1 MPFSYEKDRGRMQ
14 PSSDVK
20 IPDNHPLSST
30 KALESF
36 GNELLAWYDEHK
48 RELPWRTSPS
58 LYKTVVSEFM
68 LQQTRV
74 STVLPY
80 FDRWLEKFPDFKILA
95 ASSEEKV
102 VKAWEGLGYYS
113 RARNLWKLA
122 KEIQAFD
129 APPEDPETWQTFP
142 GVGPYV
148 AAAVTSISFGS
159 ATAVADGNVVRILT
173 RIFAHDEHFRD
184 GATAQRKL
192 RPLAQA
198 LLNHNRPG
206 DYNQAVMEL
215 GATVCHRRSPLCLT
229 CPVLQF
235 CQAGQRGDAETY
247 PNIDKKKIEHLS
259 IDRLWIVRNEAL
271 LLRKIPNDS
280 KRLAGLYELPRPE
293 DLPKHL
299 KPLKTTHIATKRR
312 AIANQSIEERILGV
326 ELKDNRELSAAANL
340 KFISFEKLN
349 EVTLSGPH
357 RKWVKELQ
365 EKLDFD

>member
-1 MPFSYEKDRGRMQ
+1 M
-14 PSSDVK
+14 K
-20 IPDNHPLSST
+20 IPVNHPLST
-30 KALESF
+30 AEALESF
-36 GNELLAWYDEHK
+36 GNGLLAWYDAHK

-80 FDRWLEKFPDFKILA
+80 FERWLEQFPDFVALA
-95 ASSEEKV
+95 ASSENKV

-113 RARNLWKLA
+113 QARNLWKLA
-122 KEIQAFD
+122 KKIQAFD
-129 APPEDPETWQTFP
+129 APPEDTETWQTFP

-173 RIFAHDEHFRD
+173 RIFAHDEQFRD
-184 GATAQRKL
+184 GGTAQRKL

-198 LLNHNRPG
+198 LLNPNRPG

-215 GATVCHRRSPLCLT
+215 GATVCHRRSPKCLT
-229 CPVLQF
+229 CPALKF

-247 PNIDKKKIEHLS
+247 PNIEKKKIERLS
-259 IDRLWIVRNEAL
+259 IDRLWIVWNDAL
-271 LLRKIPNDS
+271 LLHKIPNDS

-299 KPLKTTHIATKRR
+299 KQLKTAHIATKIR
-312 AIANQSIEERILGV
+312 AIANQSIEERIFRADF
-326 ELKDNRELSAAANL
+326 EDKHKLSEKNDL
-340 KFISFEKLN
+340 KFIPFEKLN

-357 RKWVKELQ
+357 RQWVKSMS
-365 EKLDFD
+365 

>member
-36 GNELLAWYDEHK
+36 GNELFAWYDAYK

-80 FDRWLEKFPDFKILA
+80 FDRWLAKFPDFKTLA
-95 ASSEEKV
+95 TSSEEKV

-173 RIFAHDEHFRD
+173 RIFAHDEQFRD

-198 LLNHNRPG
+198 LLSHNRPG

-235 CQAGQRGDAETY
+235 CQAGQCGDAEAY
-247 PNIDKKKIEHLS
+247 PIIDKKKVERLS
-259 IDRLWIVRNEAL
+259 IDRLWIVQGKTL
-271 LLRKIPNDS
+271 LLHKIPNDS

-293 DLPKHL
+293 DLPDGLMPQKTVHL
-299 KPLKTTHIATKRR
+299 TTKRR
-312 AIANQSIEERILGV
+312 AIANQSIEERILRAEFIV
-326 ELKDNRELSAAANL
+326 SQKLSDATNL
-340 KFISFEKLN
+340 EFISFEKLN

-357 RKWVKELQ
+357 RKWIKELQ
-365 EKLDFD
+365 

>member
-20 IPDNHPLSST
+20 IPENHPLSST

-36 GNELLAWYDEHK
+36 GNELLAWYDAHK

-80 FDRWLEKFPDFKILA
+80 FERWLEKFPDFKTLA
-95 ASSEEKV
+95 SASEEKV

-122 KEIQAFD
+122 KKIQAFD
-129 APPEDPETWQTFP
+129 APPENPETWQTFP

-148 AAAVTSISFGS
+148 AAAVTSISFG
-159 ATAVADGNVVRILT
+159 TPEAVADGNVVRILT
-173 RIFAHDEHFRD
+173 RIFAHGEQFRD

-198 LLNHNRPG
+198 LLNPNRPG

-215 GATVCHRRSPLCLT
+215 GATVCHRRSPVCLT
-229 CPVLQF
+229 CPVLKF
-235 CQAGQRGDAETY
+235 CQAGQRRDAETY
-247 PNIDKKKIEHLS
+247 PNIDKKKIERLS

-271 LLRKIPNDS
+271 LLHKTPNDS

-299 KPLKTTHIATKRR
+299 KPLKITHIATKRR
-312 AIANQSIEERILGV
+312 AIANQSIEERILRA
-326 ELKDNRELSAAANL
+326 ELKDNRERSDTIDL
-340 KFISFEKLN
+340 KFIPFEKLN

-365 EKLDFD
+365 EKLGFA

>member
-1 MPFSYEKDRGRMQ
+1 MPFSYEKDRERTQ

-20 IPDNHPLSST
+20 IPENHPLSSAE
-30 KALESF
+30 ALESF
-36 GNELLAWYDEHK
+36 GNELLTWYDEHK

-68 LQQTRV
+68 LQQTRI

-80 FDRWLEKFPDFKILA
+80 FDRWMEKFPDFASLA
-95 ASSEEKV
+95 SASEEKV

-113 RARNLWKLA
+113 RARNLRKLA

-148 AAAVTSISFGS
+148 AAAVTSINFGTP
-159 ATAVADGNVVRILT
+159 AAVADGNVVRILT
-173 RIFAHDEHFRD
+173 RIFAHDEQFRD

-198 LLNHNRPG
+198 LLNENNPG
-206 DYNQAVMEL
+206 DHNQAVMEL

-229 CPVLQF
+229 CPVLKF
-235 CQAGQRGDAETY
+235 CQAGQRGDAEAY
-247 PNIDKKKIEHLS
+247 PIIDKKKIERLS
-259 IDRLWIVRNEAL
+259 IDRLWIVRDNAL
-271 LLRKIPNDS
+271 LLNRIPDDS
-280 KRLAGLYELPRPE
+280 KRLAGLYELPCPE
-293 DLPKHL
+293 DLPENIRPKKTLHL
-299 KPLKTTHIATKRR
+299 ATKRR
-312 AIANQSIEERILGV
+312 AIANQSIEERILRA
-326 ELKDNRELSAAANL
+326 ELEGNRELSEDTNL
-340 KFISFEKLN
+340 EFIPFEKLN

-365 EKLDFD
+365 KKLGFA

>member
-48 RELPWRTSPS
+48 RKLPWRTSPS

-80 FDRWLEKFPDFKILA
+80 FDRWLEQFPDFAALA
-95 ASSEEKV
+95 TSSEDKV

-113 RARNLWKLA
+113 RARNLRKLA

-129 APPEDPETWQTFP
+129 APPEDPGTWQTFP

-159 ATAVADGNVVRILT
+159 ATAVADGNVVRLLT
-173 RIFAHDEHFRD
+173 RIFAHDEQFRD

-192 RPLAQA
+192 RPLAQV
-198 LLNHNRPG
+198 LLSHNRPG

-215 GATVCHRRSPLCLT
+215 GATVCHRRSPVCLT

-247 PNIDKKKIEHLS
+247 PDIDKKKVERLS
-259 IDRLWIVRNEAL
+259 IDRLWIVQGKTL
-271 LLRKIPNDS
+271 LLHKIPNDS

-293 DLPKHL
+293 DLPKHF

-312 AIANQSIEERILGV
+312 AIANQSIEERILQA
-326 ELKDNRELSAAANL
+326 ELKGNRDLSDTDL
-340 KFISFEKLN
+340 KLIPFEKLN
-349 EVTLSGPH
+349 EITLSGPH
-357 RKWVKELQ
+357 RKCVKELQ
-365 EKLDFD
+365 

>member
-1 MPFSYEKDRGRMQ
+1 MPFSYEKDRERMQ

-20 IPDNHPLSST
+20 IPENHPLSSAE
-30 KALESF
+30 ALESF
-36 GNELLAWYDEHK
+36 GNELLAWYYEHK

-58 LYKTVVSEFM
+58 LYRTVVSEFM

-80 FDRWLEKFPDFKILA
+80 FDRWMEKFPDFASLA
-95 ASSEEKV
+95 SASEEKV

-113 RARNLWKLA
+113 RARNLRKLA

-148 AAAVTSISFGS
+148 AAAVTSINFGTP
-159 ATAVADGNVVRILT
+159 AAVADGNVVRILT
-173 RIFAHDEHFRD
+173 RIFAHDEQFRD

-198 LLNHNRPG
+198 LLSHNRPG

-235 CQAGQRGDAETY
+235 CQTGQRGDAESF

-259 IDRLWIVRNEAL
+259 IDRLWIVRDEAL
-271 LLRKIPNDS
+271 LLHKIPNDS

-293 DLPKHL
+293 DLPQSL
-299 KPLKTTHIATKRR
+299 KPKKTVHLATKRR
-312 AIANQSIEERILGV
+312 AIANQSIEERILRADF
-326 ELKDNRELSAAANL
+326 EDKHKLSEKNDL

-365 EKLDFD
+365 EKLEFA

>member
-1 MPFSYEKDRGRMQ
+1 MQ
-14 PSSDVK
+14 PSSNVK
-20 IPDNHPLSST
+20 IPEEHPLSST

-48 RELPWRTSPS
+48 RKLPWRTSPS

-68 LQQTRV
+68 LQQTRI

-80 FDRWLEKFPDFKILA
+80 FDRWLEKFPDFASLA
-95 ASSEEKV
+95 SAPEEKV

-113 RARNLWKLA
+113 RARNLRKLA

-148 AAAVTSISFGS
+148 SAAVTSISFGS
-159 ATAVADGNVVRILT
+159 ASAVADGNVVRILT
-173 RIFAHDEHFRD
+173 RIFSIDEQFKD
-184 GATAQRKL
+184 GGTAQRKL

-198 LLNHNRPG
+198 LLFSNRPG

-215 GATVCHRRSPLCLT
+215 GATVCNRRSPLCMT

-235 CQAGQRGDAETY
+235 CRAGQSGDAEAF
-247 PNIDKKKIEHLS
+247 PKIDQKKVQRLR
-259 IDRLWIVRNEAL
+259 IDRLWMVQDGAL
-271 LLRKIPNDS
+271 LLHKTPDDS

-293 DLPKHL
+293 DLPDSFRPK
-299 KPLKTTHIATKRR
+299 KTVHITTKRR
-312 AIANQSIEERILGV
+312 AIANQSIEERILRA
-326 ELKDNRELSAAANL
+326 ELKSYRKLSDAIDL
-340 KFISFEKLN
+340 EFIPFEKLN

-357 RKWVKELQ
+357 RKWVEELQ
-365 EKLDFD
+365 KKLDFPEEVEL

>member
-1 MPFSYEKDRGRMQ
+1 MQ

-20 IPDNHPLSST
+20 TPENHPLSST

-80 FDRWLEKFPDFKILA
+80 FERWMEKFPDFKTLA
-95 ASSEEKV
+95 AASEEKV

-129 APPEDPETWQTFP
+129 KIPEDPETWQTFP

-159 ATAVADGNVVRILT
+159 PAAVADGNVVRILT
-173 RIFAHDEHFRD
+173 RIFAHDEQFRD

-198 LLNHNRPG
+198 LLSQNRPG

-229 CPVLQF
+229 CPVLKF
-235 CQAGQRGDAETY
+235 CQAGQRGDAEAY
-247 PNIDKKKIEHLS
+247 PIIDKKKIERLS
-259 IDRLWIVRNEAL
+259 IDRLWIVQGNAIL
-271 LLRKIPNDS
+271 LHKIPNDS

-293 DLPKHL
+293 DLPKNL
-299 KPLKTTHIATKRR
+299 KLRKTTHIATKRR
-312 AIANQSIEERILGV
+312 AIANQSIEEHILRAEIKGH
-326 ELKDNRELSAAANL
+326 RELSDAIDL
-340 KFISFEKLN
+340 KFIPFEKLN

-357 RKWVKELQ
+357 RKWIKSMS
-365 EKLDFD
+365 

>member
-1 MPFSYEKDRGRMQ
+1 MPFSYEKDRERMQ
-14 PSSDVK
+14 PSREVK
-20 IPDNHPLSST
+20 FPENHPLSSAE
-30 KALESF
+30 ALESF
-36 GNELLAWYDEHK
+36 GGKLLAWYDASK

-80 FDRWLEKFPDFKILA
+80 FERWLKNFPDFASLA
-95 ASSEEKV
+95 KTSEEKV
-102 VKAWEGLGYYS
+102 VKSWEGLGYYS
-113 RARNLWKLA
+113 RARNLLKLA
-122 KEIQAFD
+122 KKIDGFD
-129 APPEDPETWQTFP
+129 KIPEDPATWETFP

-159 ATAVADGNVVRILT
+159 ATAVADGNVVRLLT
-173 RIFAHDEHFRD
+173 RIFANDEQFRD

-198 LLNHNRPG
+198 LLNPNRPG

-229 CPVLQF
+229 CPVLTF
-235 CQAGQRGDAETY
+235 CLAGQQGDAESF
-247 PNIDKKKIEHLS
+247 PNINKRKVERLS
-259 IDRLWIVRNEAL
+259 IDRLWIVRNGAL
-271 LLRKIPNDS
+271 LLHKIPDDS

-293 DLPKHL
+293 DLPANIRPKNTLHL
-299 KPLKTTHIATKRR
+299 ATKRR
-312 AIANQSIEERILGV
+312 AIANQSIEERILRAEVKGS
-326 ELKDNRELSAAANL
+326 RELSDTANL
-340 KFISFEKLN
+340 EFIPFEKLN

-365 EKLDFD
+365 KKLDFA

>member
-1 MPFSYEKDRGRMQ
+1 MPISYEKDRGRTQ

-20 IPDNHPLSST
+20 IPNNHPLSSAE
-30 KALESF
+30 ALESF
-36 GNELLAWYDEHK
+36 GNGLLAWYDEHK
-48 RELPWRTSPS
+48 RELPWRTAPS

-80 FDRWLEKFPDFKILA
+80 FDRWLEKFPDFASLA
-95 ASSEEKV
+95 AASEEKV

-173 RIFAHDEHFRD
+173 RIFAQGEQFRD

-198 LLNHNRPG
+198 LLNPNRPG

-215 GATVCHRRSPLCLT
+215 GATVCNRRSPLCLT
-229 CPVLQF
+229 CPVLKF
-235 CQAGQRGDAETY
+235 CQAGQRGDAEAY
-247 PNIDKKKIEHLS
+247 PNIDKKKIERLS
-259 IDRLWIVRNEAL
+259 IDRLWIVLNGAL
-271 LLRKIPNDS
+271 LLHKIPDDS

-293 DLPKHL
+293 DLPESL
-299 KPLKTTHIATKRR
+299 KPQKTVHITTKRR
-312 AIANQSIEERILGV
+312 AIANQSIEERILRT
-326 ELKDNRELSAAANL
+326 ELKGSRELSNATNL
-340 KFISFEKLN
+340 KFIPFEKLN
-349 EVTLSGPH
+349 ELTLSGPH

-365 EKLDFD
+365 EKLVFA